1 MRVLLSFSCSICDT
15 VWRSGPYTM
24 GGFSTTRSKAGFSV
38 ARKSHAAFSA
48 NFLDARYAMPRSVVS
63 RAASRVVGV
72 QSAEV

>member
-1 MRVLLSFSCSICDT
+1 MRALLSFSCPICDT

-38 ARKSHAAFSA
+38 TKKSHAAFSA
-48 NFLDARYAMPRSVVS
+48 NFLDARYAKPRSVVA
-63 RAASRVVGV
+63 RAASRVKGA